1 MNIGSTTGSEVS
13 SAAAGLSQAVT
24 QVSRA
29 AQQVV
34 SAATAR
40 PVEPTGETTQTM
52 TDLKESQVVVEAN
65 AQVVKLEDE
74 ALGSLIDTEA

>member
-1 MNIGSTTGSEVS
+1 MNIGSTAGSEIS
-13 SAAAGLSQAVT
+13 SAAAGLSQAVS

-40 PVEPTGETTQTM
+40 PVEPTGESAEVM

-65 AQVVKLEDE
+65 AKVVAAEDE
-74 ALGSLIDTEA
+74 MLGTIIDTEA